1 MGNIIP
7 KIKENYIIK
16 DEEADYYNMK
26 GNGSFMVDSFGKK
39 YLRPSLQ
46 PFRYSHLTNN
56 NIIPNQFYPYF
67 NNNYI
72 NRFYINNLYNPS
84 NINTFQDY
92 NKYYTK

>member
-39 YLRPSLQ
+39 I
-46 PFRYSHLTNN
+46 FKT
-56 NIIPNQFYPYF
+56 IVTTI
-67 NNNYI
+67 
-72 NRFYINNLYNPS
+72 
-84 NINTFQDY
+84 
-92 NKYYTK
+92 